1 MAYAKSAE
9 KVIGFRKGK
18 KDKPW
23 IRENTRLIRDY
34 RENVKDVKE
43 ISNNTGLEMAEA
55 ENINDKEKMRCN

>member
-18 KDKPW
+18 KNKPW

-43 ISNNTGLEMAEA
+43 ISNNTSMT
-55 ENINDKEKMRCN
+55 RRR